1 MSKKRFSLAIAG
13 AAAMGLV
20 LSACATAAP
29 ATEKEAPAADAAK
42 FPVNASVELEGSPTF
57 EAMLER
63 GKIVLGVKEDQP
75 GFGMRDSA
83 TGERSGFDIE
93 LATWVAAELGFA
105 ADKIEFVT
113 IPSQSREQ
121 ALTNGDADLIIGMY
135 TISEKRK
142 ELIGFA
148 GPYMTNG
155 QSLLVRADNT
165 DIKGE
170 ADMAGHKVC
179 SITGSTPI
187 QYVKANHPDVE
198 TVEFDN
204 MAQCVEALTSGQ
216 VDAVTTDEALL
227 IGYSTLAPDE
237 LKVVGKPFTTEGFG
251 IGVTKVDDA
260 LRKFVNELLT
270 GKSDVLQK
278 IYDDN
283 LGSSGVK
290 FQTAEVDNY

>member
-1 MSKKRFSLAIAG
+1 MSQKKISLAVA
-13 AAAMGLV
+13 AVAAMGLA
-20 LSACATAAP
+20 LSACASAGP
-29 ATEKEAPAADAAK
+29 ATEADAPAADVAK
-42 FPVNASVELEGSPTF
+42 FPVASSVELEGSPTF
-57 EAMLER
+57 EAMQER

-83 TGERSGFDIE
+83 TGERSGFDID
-93 LATWVAAELGFA
+93 LATWVAAELGFGT
-105 ADKIEFVT
+105 DKIEFVT

-170 ADMAGHKVC
+170 DDMAGHKVC

-251 IGVTKVDDA
+251 IGVTKEDDE
-260 LRKFVNELLT
+260 LRRFVNELLT
-270 GKSDVLQK
+270 GKSDVLQQ

>member
-1 MSKKRFSLAIAG
+1 MSLKRMVPLAG
-13 AAAMGLV
+13 AAALALA
-20 LSACATAAP
+20 LSACTAASP
-29 ATEKEAPAADAAK
+29 ATGQEEAADVK
-42 FPVNASVELEGSPTF
+42 FPVSSSVEIDGSATL
-57 EAMLER
+57 EAMQER
-63 GKIVLGVKEDQP
+63 GEIVIGVKEDQP
-75 GFGMRDSA
+75 GFGVRDSA
-83 TGERSGFDIE
+83 TGERSGFDID
-93 LATWVAAELGFA
+93 LARWIAAELGFGTDA
-105 ADKIEFVT
+105 IEFVT

-135 TISEKRK
+135 TISDKRK
-142 ELIGFA
+142 ELVGFA

-155 QSLLVRADNT
+155 QSILVRADNT

-170 ADMAGHKVC
+170 DDMAGHKVC

-187 QYVKANHPDVE
+187 QYVKQNHPDVE

-227 IGYSTLAPDE
+227 IGYTTLAPDE
-237 LKVVGKPFTTEGFG
+237 LKVVGKPFTHEGFG
-251 IGVTKVDDA
+251 IGVAKSDDA
-260 LRKFVNELLT
+260 LRHFVNDLLVE
-270 GKSDVLQK
+270 KSDVLQG

-283 LGSSGVK
+283 LGSSGVE

>member
-1 MSKKRFSLAIAG
+1 MSKKKLSLAVAG
-13 AAAMGLV
+13 AAVLGLA
-20 LSACATAAP
+20 LSACATA
-29 ATEKEAPAADAAK
+29 TPAAGPSDTAAEAR
-42 FPVNASVELEGSPTF
+42 FPVSENVELEGSATL
-57 EAMLER
+57 EAMQER

-83 TGERSGFDIE
+83 TGERSGFDVDLSRWI
-93 LATWVAAELGFA
+93 AAELGFGE
-105 ADKIEFVT
+105 DKIEYVT

-142 ELIGFA
+142 ELVGFA

-155 QSLLVRADNT
+155 QSILVRKDNT

-170 ADMAGHKVC
+170 DDMAGHKVC

-187 QYVKANHPDVE
+187 QYVKENHPDVE

-227 IGYSTLAPDE
+227 VGYTTLAPDE
-237 LKVVGKPFTTEGFG
+237 LKVVGKPFTHEGFG
-251 IGVTKVDDA
+251 IGVAKSDDA
-260 LRKFVNELLT
+260 LRHFVNSLLT
-270 GKSDVLQK
+270 DKADVLQQ

-283 LGSSGVK
+283 LGSSGVE

>member
-1 MSKKRFSLAIAG
+1 MSKKKLSLAIAS
-13 AAAMGLV
+13 AAVLGLA
-20 LSACATAAP
+20 LSACATAGP
-29 ATEKEAPAADAAK
+29 ADGPEENADSK
-42 FPVNASVELEGSPTF
+42 FPVSENVELEGSATL
-57 EAMLER
+57 EAMQER
-63 GKIVLGVKEDQP
+63 GQIVLGVKEDQP

-83 TGERSGFDIE
+83 TGERSGFDVD
-93 LATWVAAELGFA
+93 LARWVAAELGFGE
-105 ADKIEFVT
+105 DQIEYVT

-142 ELIGFA
+142 ELVGFA

-155 QSLLVRADNT
+155 QSILVRKDNT

-170 ADMAGHKVC
+170 DDMAGHKVC

-187 QYVKANHPDVE
+187 QYVKENHPDVD

-204 MAQCVEALTSGQ
+204 MAQCVDALMSDQ

-227 IGYSTLAPDE
+227 VGYTTLAPDD
-237 LKVVGKPFTTEGFG
+237 LKVVGKPFTHEGFG
-251 IGVTKVDDA
+251 IGVAKSDDA
-260 LRKFVNELLT
+260 LRHFVNDLLIE
-270 GKSDVLQK
+270 KADVLQQ

-283 LGSSGVK
+283 LGSSGVE

>member
-1 MSKKRFSLAIAG
+1 MSKKKLSLAIAS
-13 AAAMGLV
+13 AAVLGLA
-20 LSACATAAP
+20 LSACATAGP
-29 ATEKEAPAADAAK
+29 ADGPDDSAAEAK
-42 FPVNASVELEGSPTF
+42 FPVSENVELEGSPTL
-57 EAMLER
+57 EAMQER
-63 GKIVLGVKEDQP
+63 GQIVLGVKEDQP

-83 TGERSGFDIE
+83 TSERSGFDVD
-93 LATWVAAELGFA
+93 LARWIAAELGFGE
-105 ADKIEFVT
+105 DQIEYVT

-142 ELIGFA
+142 ELVGFA

-155 QSLLVRADNT
+155 QSILVRKDNT

-170 ADMAGHKVC
+170 DDMVGHKVC

-187 QYVKANHPDVE
+187 QYVKENHPDVD

-204 MAQCVEALTSGQ
+204 MAQCVDALMSDQ

-227 IGYSTLAPDE
+227 VGYTTLAPDD
-237 LKVVGKPFTTEGFG
+237 LKVVGKPFTHEGFG
-251 IGVTKVDDA
+251 IGVALADDA
-260 LRKFVNELLT
+260 LRHFVNDLLIE
-270 GKSDVLQK
+270 KADVLQQ

>member
-1 MSKKRFSLAIAG
+1 MSKKKMTLAV
-13 AAAMGLV
+13 AAAAAITLA
-20 LSACATAAP
+20 LSACATSGP
-29 ATEKEAPAADAAK
+29 ATEGDAPADAAK
-42 FPVNASVELEGSPTF
+42 FPVSENVELEGSATL
-57 EAMLER
+57 EAMQER

-83 TGERSGFDIE
+83 TGERSGFDVD
-93 LATWVAAELGFA
+93 LARWIAAELGFGE
-105 ADKIEFVT
+105 DKIEYVT

-142 ELIGFA
+142 ELVGFA

-155 QSLLVRADNT
+155 QSILVRKDNT

-170 ADMAGHKVC
+170 DDMAGHKVC

-187 QYVKANHPDVE
+187 QYVKENHPDVE

-227 IGYSTLAPDE
+227 VGYTTLAPDD
-237 LKVVGKPFTTEGFG
+237 LKVVGKPFTHEGFG
-251 IGVTKVDDA
+251 IGVAKSDDA

-270 GKSDVLQK
+270 GKSDVLQQ

-283 LGSSGVK
+283 LGSSGVE